1 MQRMAI
7 ILAVLLALV
16 VGSRTVV
23 AQVETPVPALPATP
37 LAVPP
42 APPVADLAGVS
53 PLPLTGERR
62 AAFEAYAA
70 DAINRLG
77 VAGASVAVVQGGE
90 VVYAQG
96 FGVRALGGTDPVTP
110 DTLMMIG
117 SVTKSMTSTMA
128 ATVVDDGWLSWD
140 TPLVDLLPD
149 FAVADPQLTPRL
161 TLADAFCACTGLP
174 RRDLELMFQFN
185 DLTPDRLI
193 AQVGELP
200 LTAPYGQEFQYSNQM
215 YAIGGYAAA
224 IAAGAAPN
232 DLSGGYQLAM
242 RQRLLNP
249 IGMQRSTFALAEV
262 LASGDYAL
270 PHATNLDGQ
279 LQQVSPLVDQRFA
292 TSVAPAGA
300 LWSSARDM
308 ARYLQTELAD
318 GVAPN
323 GTPVVSAENLA
334 RTRAPRAAI
343 PAQPGLPPLFAETGD
358 HYAMGWVTGS
368 YHGQPI
374 LSHSG
379 GTLGFVSE
387 VAFLPEADLGI
398 VILTNGGQGAG
409 TFNYAVQFHLFELLF
424 DQSAEFDALLGPF
437 LEAQTA
443 QLGELRAHLGTVGPD
458 AVAPYLGHYEHPT
471 LGDVEVALRDGKL
484 VFDAG
489 EIRSEMRPQ
498 IDEAGQVV
506 SYVFTDP
513 PLAGPTPV
521 TFRQDDD
528 GRPEVVAVV
537 EDEGGATTYVFTF
550 MEPGLA
556 ATPTP

>member
-1 MQRMAI
+1 MPRIAI
-7 ILAVLLALV
+7 ILAVLLVLA
-16 VGSRTVV
+16 GSGPAVM

-37 LAVPP
+37 T
-42 APPVADLAGVS
+42 ADLAGVA

-70 DAINRLG
+70 EAIDRLG

-128 ATVVDDGWLSWD
+128 ATVVDDGWVTWD
-140 TPLVDLLPD
+140 TPLVEVLPE
-149 FAVADPQLTPRL
+149 FAVADPQLTPSL
-161 TLADAFCACTGLP
+161 TLADAFCVCTGLP
-174 RRDLELMFQFN
+174 RRDLEIIFNFN

-193 AQVGELP
+193 AQVAETP
-200 LTAPYGQEFQYSNQM
+200 LTAPYGERFQYSNQM
-215 YAIGGYAAA
+215 YALGGYAAA
-224 IAAGAAPN
+224 AAAGAAPDN
-232 DLSGGYQLAM
+232 LDGGYELAM
-242 RQRLLNP
+242 RQRFLNP
-249 IGMQRSTFALAEV
+249 LGMHRSTFTLAEV

-279 LQQVSPLVDQRFA
+279 LQRVSPLVDERFA
-292 TSVAPAGA
+292 SSVAPAGA
-300 LWSSARDM
+300 LWSSAREM
-308 ARYLQTELAD
+308 ARYLQMELAD
-318 GVAPN
+318 GIALD
-323 GTPVVSAENLA
+323 GTRVVSSGNLA
-334 RTRAPRAAI
+334 RTRAPRVTL
-343 PAQPGLPPLFAETGD
+343 PAQPGLPPLVAETGD
-358 HYAMGWVTGS
+358 HYAMGWTTGT

-374 LSHSG
+374 ISHSG

-398 VILTNGGQGAG
+398 VLLTNGGQGAG

-424 DQSAEFDALLGPF
+424 DQPAEFDALLGPV
-437 LEAQTA
+437 LEAQMA
-443 QLGELRAHLGTVGPD
+443 QLGELRAHLGTVVPD
-458 AVAPYLGHYEHPT
+458 AVAPYLGLYEHPT
-471 LGDVEVALRDGKL
+471 LGEVEVALRDGTL

-489 EIRSEMRPQ
+489 ETRSAMRPRL
-498 IDEAGQVV
+498 DAAGQVV

-521 TFRQDDD
+521 TFRQDAA
-528 GRPEVVAVV
+528 GRPEIVAVV
-537 EDEGGATTYVFTF
+537 ADEGGPTTYVFTVV
-550 MEPGLA
+550 EADRA

>member
-1 MQRMAI
+1 M
-7 ILAVLLALV
+7 
-16 VGSRTVV
+16 
-23 AQVETPVPALPATP
+23 
-37 LAVPP
+37 
-42 APPVADLAGVS
+42 

-62 AAFEAYAA
+62 AAFEAYVA
-70 DAINRLG
+70 DAINRLS
-77 VAGASVAVVQGGE
+77 VPGASVAVVQGGL

-96 FGVRALGGTDPVTP
+96 FGVTKLSGSNPVTP

-149 FAVADPQLTPRL
+149 FVVADPQLTSRL

-174 RRDLELMFQFN
+174 RRDLELMFHFN

-224 IAAGAAPN
+224 IAAGAAPD
-232 DLSGGYQLAM
+232 DLSNGYQLAM

-279 LQQVSPLVDQRFA
+279 LQPVSPLVDERFT

-300 LWSSARDM
+300 LWSSAREM
-308 ARYLQTELAD
+308 ALYLQTELAD

-343 PAQPGLPPLFAETGD
+343 PAQPGLPPLFAEAGD
-358 HYAMGWVTGS
+358 HYAMGWVTGT

-409 TFNYAVQFHLFELLF
+409 TFNYAVQFRLFELLF

-437 LEAQTA
+437 LEVQTA
-443 QLGELRAHLGTVGPD
+443 QLGELRAHLETVDPE
-458 AVAPYLGHYEHPT
+458 AVAPYLGRYEHPT
-471 LGDVEVALRDGKL
+471 LGEVEVALRDGKL

-498 IDEAGQVV
+498 VDEAGQVV
-506 SYVFTDP
+506 GYVFTDP

-521 TFRQDDD
+521 TFRQGDD
-528 GRPEVVAVV
+528 GRSEVVAVV
-537 EDEGGATTYVFTF
+537 EDEVGPTTYVFTF
-550 MEPGLA
+550 VEPGLA
-556 ATPTP
+556 ATPTA

>member
-7 ILAVLLALV
+7 ILAALLALV
-16 VGSRTVV
+16 LAGPAAM

-70 DAINRLG
+70 DAINRLD

-149 FAVADPQLTPRL
+149 FTVADPQLTPRL

-224 IAAGAAPN
+224 VAAGAAPN

-279 LQQVSPLVDQRFA
+279 LQPVSPLVDERFA

-300 LWSSARDM
+300 LWSNAREM

-409 TFNYAVQFHLFELLF
+409 TFNYAVQFRLFELLF

-437 LEAQTA
+437 LEVQTA
-443 QLGELRAHLGTVGPD
+443 QLGELRAHLGTVGPA

-471 LGDVEVALRDGKL
+471 LGEVEVALRDGKL
-484 VFDAG
+484 GFDAG

-498 IDEAGQVV
+498 VDEAGQVV
-506 SYVFTDP
+506 GYVFTDP

-537 EDEGGATTYVFTF
+537 EDEVGPTTYVFTF

>member
-1 MQRMAI
+1 MRHVPLV
-7 ILAVLLALV
+7 LAVLLVLA
-16 VGSRTVV
+16 VGSSTTI

-42 APPVADLAGVS
+42 ATPVADLAGVS

-62 AAFEAYAA
+62 AAFEAYVAE
-70 DAINRLG
+70 AINRLG

-96 FGVRALGGTDPVTP
+96 FGVRELGGTDPVTP
-110 DTLMMIG
+110 DTLMLIG

-128 ATVVDDGWLSWD
+128 ATVVDDGWVTWD
-140 TPLVDLLPD
+140 TPLVEVLPD
-149 FAVADPQLTPRL
+149 FSVADPQLTPRL

-174 RRDLELMFQFN
+174 RRDLEIIFNFN

-193 AQVGELP
+193 AQVAELP
-200 LTAPYGQEFQYSNQM
+200 LTAPYGQAFQYSNQM
-215 YAIGGYAAA
+215 YALGGYAAA
-224 IAAGAAPN
+224 AAAGAAPN
-232 DLSGGYQLAM
+232 DLYRGYQMAM

-249 IGMQRSTFALAEV
+249 IGMPRSTFALAEV

-270 PHATNLDGQ
+270 PHATNLAGQ
-279 LQQVSPLVDQRFA
+279 LQPVSPLIDERFT

-300 LWSSARDM
+300 LWSSAREM
-308 ARYLQTELAD
+308 ARYLQMELAD

-323 GTPVVSAENLA
+323 GTQVVSAENLA
-334 RTRAPRAAI
+334 QTRAPRVAI
-343 PAQPGLPPLFAETGD
+343 PAQPGLPPLFAEVGD
-358 HYAMGWVTGS
+358 HYAMGWVTGT

-374 LSHSG
+374 ISHSG

-398 VILTNGGQGAG
+398 VLLTNGGQGAG
-409 TFNYAVQFHLFELLF
+409 TFNYAVQFRLFELLF
-424 DQSAEFDALLGPF
+424 DQSAEFEAMLGPF

-443 QLGELRAHLGTVGPD
+443 QLGELRAHLGRVDPA
-458 AVAPYLGHYEHPT
+458 AVAPYLGRYEHPT

-484 VFDAG
+484 MLDAG

-498 IDEAGQVV
+498 LDEAGQVV
-506 SYVFTDP
+506 GYVFVDP
-513 PLAGPTPV
+513 PLAGSTPV
-521 TFRQDDD
+521 TFRQGAD
-528 GRPEVVAVV
+528 GQPEVVAEVPT
-537 EDEGGATTYVFTF
+537 ESGPTTYVFTLVG
-550 MEPGLA
+550 PDLA